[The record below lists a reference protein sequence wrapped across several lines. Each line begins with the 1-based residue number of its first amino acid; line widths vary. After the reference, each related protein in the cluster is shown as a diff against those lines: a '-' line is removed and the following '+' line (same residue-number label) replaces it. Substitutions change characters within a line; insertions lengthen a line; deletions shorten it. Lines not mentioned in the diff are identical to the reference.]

1 MAGGAVCVDQAD
13 VVGER
18 RELGTLVPGWD
29 TSDDPG
35 RGVLLGL
42 EAALDGLHGRYDE
55 RGDRVVV
62 VVGVEARQGGVDLVE
77 VQDEVAAF
85 VQLVDEGGLAA
96 ARRAVDERGGHGV
109 LPA

>member
-18 RELGTLVPGWD
+18 RELGTLGPGWD

-62 VVGVEARQGGVDLVE
+62 VVGVEARQGGGPGRSPGRGRRVR
-77 VQDEVAAF
+77 ATRGRGWTCRRT
-85 VQLVDEGGLAA
+85 EG
-96 ARRAVDERGGHGV
+96 RR
-109 LPA
+109 